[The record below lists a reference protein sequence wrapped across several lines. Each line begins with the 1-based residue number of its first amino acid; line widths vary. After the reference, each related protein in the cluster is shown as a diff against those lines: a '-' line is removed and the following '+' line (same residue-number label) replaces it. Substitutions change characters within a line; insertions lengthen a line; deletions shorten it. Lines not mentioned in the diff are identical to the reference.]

1 MHALLG
7 RVLALPLPTVAA
19 IQGHCFAAGA
29 MLALAHDF
37 RVMRADRGF
46 FCLPEVDINIPFT
59 PRDVRADPG
68 AAVEEDRARGDDHR
82 RAATAARM
90 PRPPGIVDARG
101 PEDEVVARAIE
112 LAAALAAKDGAT
124 LGAIKEGMYPAALAL
139 LRDATPVRLWRLS
152 PARWR
157 SCARRCASGSRQL
170 RGVAPRRAAAGA
182 AGHRRPAL
190 RDGRGDAA
198 RRLPRPARTTGSSC
212 ATRRAA
218 PGGPCRTGP
227 GRGRAAW
234 RWPRALA
241 ADPPAPGARVLELG
255 CGLAAPSVVA
265 ARAGARVLATDGA
278 PDAVAFAAHALAL
291 NEVDAEVAH
300 VDWSAHGDAL
310 AARGPFDLVLA
321 ADVLYTRANVDAA
334 RGCGRAWWRPA
345 GRSGSPTRSAPG
357 RATRWRPPAGRSRCS
372 ATRRTA
378 RSSCTASSRARRAD
392 ARLAGLSGSPGHG
405 REPRG
410 VPDSPRM
417 PFPLVL
423 ASIATLILLVVGS
436 AIPHGAGG
444 LGAVLDEWALVWT
457 FTATPAALTW
467 RAIAGRRHRRTWAL
481 VAAGL
486 AIYDAGLVLFNLWI
500 SKDATAPFPSVS
512 DWMWLALQPCVLF
525 AVLRIGRGARRATP
539 AEVLDGL
546 ICAFALAAICG
557 ALIYEPIF
565 DRVVDKGVAF
575 GLVLPLA
582 DLAVVA
588 TIIVQV
594 SLRGWRPGR
603 FFALLGLGFL
613 ALTMGDCWYVVQAA
627 TAGWDPGSWID
638 VPYALCTTA
647 LGFAAFTAPA
657 PRGRTEV
664 GSLRSLAIPITAGL
678 VGVAVVAIA
687 LVDGLNPVAEVSVVA
702 AAAHRRPPR
711 RPGDARLRRDARHQD
726 ARGRHRRADRP
737 AQPAPAA
744 GRPLGPAGPS
754 EHAGPLRPG
763 RLQVLQRHLRP
774 HRRRRAAGRARRRA
788 AALGGRARRRLPHGR
803 RRVLRAGRLR
813 ARRARS
819 CADVAAAL
827 VAREG
832 DVAISSSWGVVAIP
846 EEASYVHRGARDRR
860 PPDVRHEERA
870 AALGRQPAARGPRAR
885 HGHPRAR
892 PARPR
897 PRRRRLA
904 EGVARRL
911 GLPEH
916 EITDV
921 VHGAVLHDVGKLA
934 VPEEILHKPGP
945 LDDAEWEIMRRHT
958 IEGEQFLAG
967 IPALANVARLVRSS
981 HERWD
986 GGGYPDGLAGED
998 VPLGA
1003 RIISVCD
1010 AYDAMVTDRP
1020 YRRGQGRA
1028 AALDELRRCAGS
1040 HFDAAVVGR
1049 VLRDARRGRRPRRA
1063 RRAGG
1068 LGLEDRQRAGGPRG
1082 GAGGRPIPTAAGD

>member
-1 MHALLG
+1 
-7 RVLALPLPTVAA
+7 
-19 IQGHCFAAGA
+19 
-29 MLALAHDF
+29 
-37 RVMRADRGF
+37 
-46 FCLPEVDINIPFT
+46 
-59 PRDVRADPG
+59 
-68 AAVEEDRARGDDHR
+68 
-82 RAATAARM
+82 
-90 PRPPGIVDARG
+90 
-101 PEDEVVARAIE
+101 
-112 LAAALAAKDGAT
+112 
-124 LGAIKEGMYPAALAL
+124 
-139 LRDATPVRLWRLS
+139 
-152 PARWR
+152 
-157 SCARRCASGSRQL
+157 
-170 RGVAPRRAAAGA
+170 
-182 AGHRRPAL
+182 
-190 RDGRGDAA
+190 
-198 RRLPRPARTTGSSC
+198 
-212 ATRRAA
+212 
-218 PGGPCRTGP
+218 
-227 GRGRAAW
+227 
-234 RWPRALA
+234 
-241 ADPPAPGARVLELG
+241 
-255 CGLAAPSVVA
+255 
-265 ARAGARVLATDGA
+265 
-278 PDAVAFAAHALAL
+278 
-291 NEVDAEVAH
+291 
-300 VDWSAHGDAL
+300 
-310 AARGPFDLVLA
+310 
-321 ADVLYTRANVDAA
+321 
-334 RGCGRAWWRPA
+334 
-345 GRSGSPTRSAPG
+345 
-357 RATRWRPPAGRSRCS
+357 
-372 ATRRTA
+372 
-378 RSSCTASSRARRAD
+378 
-392 ARLAGLSGSPGHG
+392 
-405 REPRG
+405 
-410 VPDSPRM
+410 M

-457 FTATPAALTW
+457 FTATLAALTW
-467 RAIAGRRHRRTWAL
+467 RAIAGRRDRRTWAL

-486 AIYDAGLVLFNLWI
+486 AIYDAGLVIFNLWI
-500 SKDATAPFPSVS
+500 SNDATAPFPSVS

-557 ALIYEPIF
+557 VLIYEPIF

-613 ALTMGDCWYVVQAA
+613 ALTMGDCCYVVQAA

-687 LVDGLNPVAEVSVVA
+687 LVDGLNPVAEVSVVLLLLTVVLRA
-702 AAAHRRPPR
+702 AQAMRDYGAMLVTKTLEAGTDALTGLPNRRRLLADLSVPQV
-711 RPGDARLRRDARHQD
+711 RPSTLALFDLDGFKSYNDTFGHTAGDALLAEL
-726 ARGRHRRADRP
+726 
-737 AQPAPAA
+737 A
-744 GRPLGPAGPS
+744 GA
-754 EHAGPLRPG
+754 
-763 RLQVLQRHLRP
+763 LQRSV
-774 HRRRRAAGRARRRA
+774 AGRAVAYRMGGDEFCVLADSERA
-788 AALGGRARRRLPHGR
+788 PEI
-803 RRVLRAGRLR
+803 V
-813 ARRARS
+813 
-819 CADVAAAL
+819 ADIAAAL

-846 EEASYVHRGARDRR
+846 EEASSFTEALGIADRR
-860 PPDVRHEERA
+860 MYA
-870 AALGRQPAARGPRAR
+870 MKNG
-885 HGHPRAR
+885 
-892 PARPR
+892 RPR
-897 PRRRRLA
+897 SAGSQLREVLVHVMDIREPDLHDHVLDVGRLA

-1020 YRRGQGRA
+1020 YRRGRGRA

-1040 HFDAAVVGR
+1040 HFDAAVV
-1049 VLRDARRGRRPRRA
+1049 DAFCA
-1063 RRAGG
+1063 M
-1068 LGLEDRQRAGGPRG
+1068 LGE
-1082 GAGGRPIPTAAGD
+1082 AAGRAEPDALAA